1 MPRRRTGPRLITRS
15 NKPFYFIR
23 FIDHDGKQKER
34 STGTADSGE
43 AEEVLEEFLK
53 ERRGV
58 ERPREH
64 RRILIAEVL
73 ADYAD
78 FKSDNPASAERIAYA
93 MIHLLEFWG
102 EKTVDHINRETLKR
116 YGQKAP
122 RSPSTVRRELSVL
135 RAALNHAAAMNRML
149 PFGKLELPSES
160 PPRQR
165 WLTRDEVA
173 KLIWSA
179 RKEYRAKKQLSYFI
193 LIGVYTGARRGAIMD
208 LEWSQIDL
216 ERRTIDF
223 NVVGAERTN
232 KRRAQIPIGRKL
244 LGHLS
249 RLKAMAGSDAQ
260 FVFHQK
266 RDPTR
271 RIISV
276 VKGFRSAS
284 KRAGFTDVTP
294 HTLRHTCAS
303 WMAQRGEKMIDASI
317 YLNMTMQTLS
327 KVYAHHD
334 NKHITELA
342 DRF

>member
-1 MPRRRTGPRLITRS
+1 MPRRRTGPRLVTRT

-34 STGTADSGE
+34 STGTANSRE

-58 ERPREH
+58 GKPKEH
-64 RRILIAEVL
+64 RYVLIAEAL

-78 FKSDNPASAERIAYA
+78 FKSDEPSAATRIAYA
-93 MIHLLEFWG
+93 MVHLLNFWG
-102 EKTVDHINRETLKR
+102 EKTVDHINRETLKKYER
-116 YGQKAP
+116 KAP
-122 RSPSTVRRELSVL
+122 RSSSTVRRELSVL

-149 PFGKLELPSES
+149 PFGTMELPPES
-160 PPRQR
+160 VPKQR

-179 RKEYRAKKQLSYFI
+179 RQVSNSKKPLSYFI
-193 LIGVYTGARRGAIMD
+193 LIGIYTGARRGAIMD

-216 ERRTIDF
+216 EKRIIDF
-223 NVVGAERTN
+223 NKVGAGRTK
-232 KRRAQIPIGRKL
+232 KRRARIPIGRKL

-249 RLKAMAGSDAQ
+249 RLKMASGSDAP

-266 RDPTR
+266 RDKTR

-276 VKGFRSAS
+276 VKGFRVAS